1 MPILT
6 VNESFGDFTH
16 VVKLNFQDLIAVG
29 TGLNKKLLT
38 LPAGAA
44 IDLVGL
50 INTVDIVG
58 SSTLSVEVGVAGA
71 TTELIAATDVDAMT
85 VMLPVFNTGTL
96 LAQAA
101 ATTTTLAGSKPAK
114 AVSAATD
121 IVIKVT
127 DAALASITA
136 GEIVVG
142 FRVINIGRFA

>member
-6 VNESFGDFTH
+6 TNESVGDFTH
-16 VVKLNFQDLIAVG
+16 VFKLDHADLIAIG
-29 TGLNKKLLT
+29 TGNSKKLLT

-58 SSTLSVEVGVAGA
+58 SSTLSVEVGVSGA

-96 LAQAA
+96 LAQSAT
-101 ATTTTLAGSKPAK
+101 TTTTLAGSKPAK
-114 AVSAATD
+114 AVSASTD

-136 GEIVVG
+136 GAIVVG
-142 FRVINIGRFA
+142 FRVINLGRFA

>member
-6 VNESFGDFTH
+6 VNESIGDFTH
-16 VVKLNFQDLIAVG
+16 IVKLDFRELQAVG

-71 TTELIAATDVDAMT
+71 TTELLAATDVDALT
-85 VMLPVFNTGTL
+85 PMLPVFNTGTL
-96 LAQAA
+96 LAQTA

-114 AVSAATD
+114 AVSANTD

-127 DAALASITA
+127 DANLASITA
-136 GEIVVG
+136 GEIVIG
-142 FRVINIGRFA
+142 FRVINLGRFA

>member
-6 VNESFGDFTH
+6 VNESVGDFTH
-16 VVKLNFQDLIAVG
+16 IAKLNHLDLIAVG

-38 LPAGAA
+38 LPAGGA

-96 LAQAA
+96 LAQSA

-142 FRVINIGRFA
+142 FRVINLGRFA

>member
-6 VNESFGDFTH
+6 TNEAVGDFTH
-16 VVKLNFQDLIAVG
+16 VVKLNFQDLQAIG
-29 TGLNKKLLT
+29 TGLNKKLIT
-38 LPAGAA
+38 LPAGSA

-58 SSTLSVEVGVAGA
+58 SSTLSVEIGVAGA

-96 LAQAA
+96 LAQVAG
-101 ATTTTLAGSKPAK
+101 TTTTLAGAKPAK
-114 AVSAATD
+114 AVSANTD

-136 GEIVVG
+136 GEIVIG
-142 FRVINIGRFA
+142 FRVINLGRFA

>member
-6 VNESFGDFTH
+6 TNESIGDFNH
-16 VVKLNFQDLIAVG
+16 IVKLNFQDLQAIG
-29 TGLNKKLLT
+29 TGLSKKILT
-38 LPAGAA
+38 LPAGSA

-58 SSTLSVEVGVAGA
+58 SSTLSIEVGVAGA
-71 TTELIAATDVDAMT
+71 TTELLAATDVDALT

-96 LAQAA
+96 LAQTA
-101 ATTTTLAGSKPAK
+101 ATTTTLAGAKPAK
-114 AVSAATD
+114 AVSVNTD

-136 GEIVVG
+136 GEIVIG
-142 FRVINIGRFA
+142 FRVINLGRFA